1 MNATGDSTIEVF
13 VQVKILI
20 RKDIAVNLENLLTY
34 SPVQWQIVAHI
45 LVLGFAAQAAGLV
58 YFLTTLRDVAPKY
71 RLASILGSIVMV
83 SAFLLLL
90 AQSQSWQNSFIYD
103 GEAFVLGDGIFSNG
117 FRYLNW
123 LIDVPLLL
131 LQLVIVLGLAAAEG
145 RRLGIQFVGSGVAMI
160 VLGYIGQFYE
170 TTDMTALWIW
180 GAISTVFYLALLY
193 LAWTQIGKALPQ
205 MPKTASGTMQAIRWV
220 FVVFWTFYPIA
231 YIIPAVWATA
241 DGVVLRQVLFT
252 TADIV
257 AKVIYGVMITQV
269 AMELSKAEGYTASTQ

>member
-1 MNATGDSTIEVF
+1 M
-13 VQVKILI
+13 
-20 RKDIAVNLENLLTY
+20 NLENLLTY
-34 SPVQWQIVAHI
+34 DPTQWQIVAHI

-58 YFLTTLRDVAPKY
+58 YFLTTLRDLAPKY
-71 RLASILGSIVMV
+71 RLASVLGSIVMV

-90 AQSQSWQNSFIYD
+90 AQYLSWQNSFVYKD
-103 GEAFVLGDGIFSNG
+103 DVFVRGDGIFSNG

-131 LQLVIVLGLAAAEG
+131 LQLVIVLGLAAAER
-145 RRLGIQFVGSGVAMI
+145 RRLGILFVGSGVAMI

-170 TTDMTALWIW
+170 TSNLTALWAW
-180 GAISTVFYLALLY
+180 GAVSTVFYLVLLY
-193 LAWTQIGKALPQ
+193 LTWTEIGKALPQ
-205 MPKTASGTMQAIRWV
+205 MPGAASGTMKAIRWV

-231 YIIPAVWATA
+231 YIIPAIWDTA
-241 DGVVLRQVLFT
+241 DGVVLRQILFT

-269 AMELSKAEGYTASTQ
+269 AMELSKTEGYAMPAE